1 MNNNIVKL
9 GTKDNDILE
18 LSEIHHILVCGNK
31 STRRIDFVKNFIYS
45 IIKNKDNKIVIYD
58 PDREYFEIFNGIQ
71 NLATSIITEPGMFFI
86 ELNTVLNIIND
97 RVNILLEKK
106 SKENKQYFKPI
117 YIFIENISDLIN
129 LDKNELEKDLYEI
142 MSIGRKVDIHI
153 ILSSSLSSK
162 KYITPFIES
171 LFPTKV
177 CFKVNS
183 KKCSTNVLDYDDAST
198 LEENDEFCY
207 VSSGDEY
214 FDVEKFKSHFTD
226 DVEILNFV
234 NGKKK

>member
-1 MNNNIVKL
+1 MNSVKI
-9 GTKDNDILE
+9 GTKDNDSLE
-18 LSEIHHILVCGNK
+18 LNEIHHILVCGNK
-31 STRRIDFVKNFIYS
+31 NTRRIDFVKNFIYS
-45 IIKNKDNKIVIYD
+45 IIKDRDNKIVIYD
-58 PDREYFEIFNGIQ
+58 PSREYFELFSDIP
-71 NLATSIITEPGMFFI
+71 NLATSIITEPGMFFA
-86 ELNTVLNIIND
+86 ELGIVLNIIND
-97 RVNILLEKK
+97 RVNILLEKN

-117 YIFIENISDLIN
+117 YIFIENIYDLIELN
-129 LDKNELEKDLYEI
+129 KDELEKDLYDI

-183 KKCSTNVLDYDDAST
+183 KIDSTNVLDYDDAST
-198 LEENDEFCY
+198 LEESDEFCY

>member
-1 MNNNIVKL
+1 MNSIKI
-9 GTKDNDILE
+9 GTKDNDSLE
-18 LSEIHHILVCGNK
+18 LNEVHHVLVCGNK
-31 STRRIDFVKNFIYS
+31 NTRRIDFIKNFIYS

-58 PDREYFEIFNGIQ
+58 PGREYFELFNDIP
-71 NLATSIITEPGMFFI
+71 NLATSIITEAGMFFV
-86 ELNTVLNIIND
+86 ELGIVLNIIND
-97 RVNILLEKK
+97 RVGILLEKN
-106 SKENKQYFKPI
+106 SKENKAYFKPI
-117 YIFIENISDLIN
+117 YIFIENIYDLIK
-129 LDKNELEKDLYEI
+129 LDKDKLEKDLYDI

-183 KKCSTNVLDYDDAST
+183 KVESANVLDYEDANG
-198 LEENDEFCY
+198 LEELDEFCY

-226 DVEILNFV
+226 DVEIINFV
-234 NGKKK
+234 NDKKNS

>member
-1 MNNNIVKL
+1 MNSVKI
-9 GTKDNDILE
+9 GIKDNDSLE
-18 LSEIHHILVCGNK
+18 LNEIHHILVCGNK
-31 STRRIDFVKNFIYS
+31 NTRRIDFVKNFIYS

-58 PDREYFEIFNGIQ
+58 PNREYFELFNNIP
-71 NLATSIITEPGMFFI
+71 NLATSIITEAGMFFT
-86 ELNTVLNIIND
+86 ELGIVSNIINE
-97 RVNILLEKK
+97 RVNILLEKN

-117 YIFIENISDLIN
+117 YIFIENIYDLIK
-129 LDKNELEKDLYEI
+129 LDKDKLEKNLYDI

-153 ILSSSLSSK
+153 ILSSSLASK
-162 KYITPFIES
+162 KFITPFIES

-177 CFKVNS
+177 CFRVNS
-183 KKCSTNVLDYDDAST
+183 KMDSNNVLDYEDASS

-226 DVEILNFV
+226 DVEILNFI
-234 NGKKK
+234 NSKKK